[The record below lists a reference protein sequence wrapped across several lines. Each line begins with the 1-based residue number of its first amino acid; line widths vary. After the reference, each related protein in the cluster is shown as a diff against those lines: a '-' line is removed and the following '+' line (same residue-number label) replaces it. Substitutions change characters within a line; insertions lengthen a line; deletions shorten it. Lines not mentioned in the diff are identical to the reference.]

1 MRKWFLEQIEKLGLE
16 STPLKSNAEINGRFP
31 EYVES
36 ENIVF
41 PHELIEDGEWR
52 IVEWLFE
59 KGQVVKPGDAV
70 VALENKRKRFE
81 YETFV
86 GGKLNCFK
94 QVGQKLMVVLLWPK
108 SLELEKT
115 KVQINDAED

>member
-1 MRKWFLEQIEKLGLE
+1 MRKWFLEQIEKLGLD
-16 STPLKSNAEINGRFP
+16 STPLKSKAEVNGRFL
-31 EYVES
+31 EYGES

-59 KGQVVKPGDAV
+59 KGQFVKPGDAI

-81 YETFV
+81 YETYV
-86 GGKLNCFK
+86 GGKLNYFK
-94 QVGQKLMVVLLWPK
+94 QVGQKVDGGTVM
-108 SLELEKT
+108 
-115 KVQINDAED
+115 AEIIGIRKN